1 MTGANPS
8 RKERFAS
15 MPCISSPRRRRR
27 STEVFHRAILVA
39 SAIFF
44 AAGMSPALADCGGC
58 GFQGAAPAPY
68 APPVYAQPAPYYAQP
83 LAIPAPVPPPMPVAP
98 APIAVDHWDTGGCGT
113 LGGCFGG
120 CGAFGGPSCGG
131 GFGVGFGFGG
141 CNCGR
146 SVGYA
151 PSPLYVVDQ
160 GPDYSGPGMMVPYG
174 TYDPGAAYAPAI
186 NYPYVGPR
194 YGYRRP
200 GYYPYRA
207 YRGPRYAFRAHVYL
221 HPRYRARPYLY
232 R

>member
-1 MTGANPS
+1 
-8 RKERFAS
+8 
-15 MPCISSPRRRRR
+15 
-27 STEVFHRAILVA
+27 VFHRAILVA

-58 GFQGAAPAPY
+58 GFQAAAPAPY

-146 SVGYA
+146 SVAYV

-174 TYDPGAAYAPAI
+174 TYAPGAAYAPAI

-207 YRGPRYAFRAHVYL
+207 YRGPRYAFRAHVYV